1 MNNTTLSPA
10 NESVHISLTELNNI
24 KFEEIGTAYVAIL
37 IDTKNHPIIRGYGKT
52 RIAALNDLHSCLL

>member
-1 MNNTTLSPA
+1 MNNTAFTPA
-10 NESVHISLTELNNI
+10 NESMHISLTELNNI
-24 KFEEIGTAYVAIL
+24 KFEEIGTAFVAIL